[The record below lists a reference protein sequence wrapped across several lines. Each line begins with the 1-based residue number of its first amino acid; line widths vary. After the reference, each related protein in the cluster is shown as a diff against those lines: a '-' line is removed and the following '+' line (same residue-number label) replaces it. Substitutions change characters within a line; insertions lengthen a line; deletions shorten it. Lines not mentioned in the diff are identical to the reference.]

1 MGRLILASPIALAVT
16 LALFSLMAWM
26 VDNGGKSIP
35 KPTSTLSFTMV
46 MAEQEQEQD
55 VQRRQRSIPEQPQV
69 PQVPTQAP
77 ARSEQTAA
85 MDVSSL
91 NPLVDLNLST
101 AIEGVAVNA
110 PQFGEF
116 SVNQQV
122 MPLHRVEPNYPA
134 KALQRGVE
142 GYVTLRFNIDELGKT
157 RDIEVVDSNPKRYF
171 EREAMLALRNWKY
184 QPKIV
189 DGKAVVQTGL
199 TVRLEFKLQK

>member
-46 MAEQEQEQD
+46 MAEQEQD
-55 VQRRQRSIPEQPQV
+55 VQRRQRSVPEQPQV

-157 RDIEVVDSNPKRYF
+157 RDIEVVDANPKRYF

-184 QPKIV
+184 QPKFM
-189 DGKAVVQTGL
+189 DGRAVVQTGL

>member
-35 KPTSTLSFTMV
+35 KPTAALSFTMV
-46 MAEQEQEQD
+46 MAEQEQD
-55 VQRRQRSIPEQPQV
+55 VQRRQRSVPEQPQV

-134 KALQRGVE
+134 KALQRGVD

-157 RDIEVVDSNPKRYF
+157 RDIEVVDANPKRYF

-189 DGKAVVQTGL
+189 DGKAVLQTGL

>member
-35 KPTSTLSFTMV
+35 KPTAALSFTMV
-46 MAEQEQEQD
+46 MAEQEQD
-55 VQRRQRSIPEQPQV
+55 VQRRQRSVPEQPQV

-157 RDIEVVDSNPKRYF
+157 RDIEVVDANPKRYF

-189 DGKAVVQTGL
+189 DGKAVLQTGL

>member
-35 KPTSTLSFTMV
+35 KPTSTLSFTIV
-46 MAEQEQEQD
+46 MAEQEQD

>member
-46 MAEQEQEQD
+46 MAEQEQD

-91 NPLVDLNLST
+91 NPMVDLNLST